1 MEKLNAIV
9 VEGKVYEAIKGKCSE
24 CAFYGKSNKYAPICA
39 LRDELLCAFRYSQ
52 SLTDKLNGK

>member
-9 VEGKVYEAIKGKCSE
+9 IDGKVYEAIKGKCSE
-24 CAFYGKSNKYAPICA
+24 CAFYGKSSKYAVICA

-52 SLTDKLNGK
+52 PLTDKLNRE